1 MKTYMEIFINKK
13 LQNNEK
19 KERKNEPYNSYK

>member
-13 LQNNEK
+13 LQIIIK